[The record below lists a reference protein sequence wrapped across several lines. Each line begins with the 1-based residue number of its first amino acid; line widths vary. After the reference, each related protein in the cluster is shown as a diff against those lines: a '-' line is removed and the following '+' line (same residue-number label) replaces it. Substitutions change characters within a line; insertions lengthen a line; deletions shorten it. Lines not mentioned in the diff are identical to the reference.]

1 LAFLL
6 LPLRLFLEANPNWR
20 TLDWLL
26 SCVVVALTLMAVWRA
41 LGPGWTRELAFPIC
55 FILVA
60 AAWPPS
66 IEIPLIQGLTRANVA
81 TTIECA
87 GWLGIPASQH
97 GNVIEISTGMVGV
110 NEACSGIR
118 SFQTSIMISLF
129 MGEFYR
135 LSLGRRLL
143 LLPAGFISAFIFNVC
158 RTTLL
163 VSVASKK
170 GIAAIETWHDPAGVA
185 ITIAC
190 TLFLWT
196 VAWIQF
202 RSQKSEVRS
211 QKSDLRPLSSAL
223 HPPPS
228 ALRSL
233 ISGLFPLALALLLWL
248 TAVQLGVEFW
258 YRAHER
264 GVGNIPQWT
273 LNWPPKTRSFRERTV
288 PAITWEMLKYQ
299 EGHCGVWVPKGN
311 LECEMFYFR
320 WLPGK
325 IASSSAR
332 GHTPDV
338 CLTASGKTLH
348 QIGDNRCPITVG
360 SLVLPFR
367 RYEFDENGQVFYV
380 FYCLWEE
387 AAPGPSFAPNSSS
400 DMMVL
405 RLRAVLDGR
414 RNLGQR
420 SIEIMLSGAEDAKSA
435 QAVVA
440 SELQKLVRVG
450 S

>member
-1 LAFLL
+1 
-6 LPLRLFLEANPNWR
+6 
-20 TLDWLL
+20 
-26 SCVVVALTLMAVWRA
+26 

-143 LLPAGFISAFIFNVC
+143 LLPAGFIAAFVFNVC

-170 GIAAIETWHDPAGVA
+170 GITAIETWHDPAGVT

-190 TLFLWT
+190 TLLLWA

-202 RSQKSEVRS
+202 RKQKAEGTERQKLRSEIL
-211 QKSDLRPLSSAL
+211 KAEMGEAILRPNEIGSQISQFPISKFQFSST
-223 HPPPS
+223 PPS
-228 ALRSL
+228 ASPWHFNFLRSKFRFSL
-233 ISGLFPLALALLLWL
+233 STLFPLALALLLWL
-248 TAVQLGVEFW
+248 TFVQIGVELW

-264 GVGNIPQWT
+264 GVSNIPQWT
-273 LNWPPKTRSFRERTV
+273 LDWPPKTASFHECDV

-299 EGHCGVWVPKGN
+299 EGHCGTWISEGN

-320 WLPGK
+320 WSAGK
-325 IASSSAR
+325 IAASSAK

-338 CLTASGKTLH
+338 CLTAAGKTLH
-348 QIGDNRCPITVG
+348 QIGDNRCPITIGPFVF
-360 SLVLPFR
+360 PFR
-367 RYEFDENGQVFYV
+367 RYEFDENGRMFQV
-380 FYCLWEE
+380 FYCLWEDQD
-387 AAPGPSFAPNSSS
+387 PGSYFDNQTTSKLKDA
-400 DMMVL
+400 
-405 RLRAVLDGR
+405 RLENAIQGK

-420 SIEIMLSGAEDAKSA
+420 SMEIMVAGAEDAKSA

-440 SELQKLVRVG
+440 DELQKLVRVG